1 MILAALLLSCAP
13 DPCSDACRLV
23 ARQLHRCMNNDGWS
37 LTWQDLGATSRADFR
52 ENCQDAWDL
61 AQADLETR
69 QSDAADEACEVVSQ
83 DVTSLSCD
91 ELRALYVQ

>member
-1 MILAALLLSCAP
+1 MILAALLLSCAT
-13 DPCSDACRLV
+13 DPCSQACARV
-23 ARQLHRCMNNDGWS
+23 ARRLNRCMDNDGWS
-37 LTWQDLGATSRADFR
+37 LTWQDLGATSQSDFR

-69 QSDAADEACEVVSQ
+69 QSDAADEACEVVVQ
-83 DVTSLSCD
+83 DVTRMSCD